1 MEYETSLQHKY
12 TVLLADPTQVEQEDI
27 QQLLKVFPYSHALW
41 FMEAKRCIYANGDC
55 QSLISRA
62 SLYAQSPEQLY
73 AYVYA
78 PPVNDPIFSQ
88 DDAVAKLDLLLNQQR
103 KDAELPESK
112 NVFAETEDVDNNHT
126 AFTEIP
132 LQPSTEEQQLSATSP
147 LEETIKREDVAKY
160 DDELMP
166 YTFVWWLHKTRMDYA
181 DTYQPYAPKVNLLP
195 KNPQSN
201 RKDLFLDQQIRE
213 NIFHL
218 QSPEDKLSIQ
228 DNKTITFKIPHKTD
242 EIIER
247 FINEEPQIKPPQ
259 ANKITLEN
267 KARQSAEDQSIF
279 VSETLAQIYV
289 EQGLYHKA
297 IDAYMKLSLKYPEKS
312 VYFADRIKDLEN
324 KIN

>member
-1 MEYETSLQHKY
+1 MEHETSLQHKY
-12 TVLLADPTQVEQEDI
+12 TVLLADPTQVDQEDI
-27 QQLLKVFPYSHALW
+27 QRLLKVFPYSHALW
-41 FMEAKRCIYANGDC
+41 FMETKRCMYTKDDC
-55 QSLISRA
+55 QSLINRV
-62 SLYAQSPEQLY
+62 SLYAQTPEQLY
-73 AYVYA
+73 SYVYA
-78 PPVNDPIFSQ
+78 APVNEPIFSQ
-88 DDAVAKLDLLLNQQR
+88 DDAVAKLDLLLKQPH
-103 KDAELPESK
+103 KGTELPESE
-112 NVFAETEDVDNNHT
+112 NIP
-126 AFTEIP
+126 TEIEDMDSRSTTIAEVIPQLLPEEP
-132 LQPSTEEQQLSATSP
+132 LSVTSFSEEP
-147 LEETIKREDVAKY
+147 VNREDVAKY

-181 DTYQPYAPKVNLLP
+181 DTYQPYATKINLK
-195 KNPQSN
+195 KNAQGDS
-201 RKDLFLDQQIRE
+201 KDLFLDQQIRE

-218 QSPEDKLSIQ
+218 QSPEDKLSVQ

-297 IDAYMKLSLKYPEKS
+297 IDAYMKLSLKYPKKS
-312 VYFADRIKDLEN
+312 VYFADRIKDLES